1 MTFDKEFDEF
11 RKEIAISQASDTNFH
26 NASKYWLET
35 SVERKYSYGFDWL
48 GVPIIQLPSDLI
60 AFQEIT
66 FEVKPTVIIEC
77 GVARGGSTIFWASI
91 QEICGIQPKVIGIDV
106 DIRPHTLEAINNS
119 KYRENIHLILG
130 DSTSFETKA
139 KVEQF
144 IAPND
149 IVLVVLDS
157 NHTKEHV
164 FKELELYANLV
175 SIGSY
180 LIILDC
186 IIENLPHDPTRAWGP
201 GNSPQTAVLE
211 FMNGRNDFANRSD
224 IESRIALTVA
234 PKGYWQRK

>member
-11 RKEIAISQASDTNFH
+11 RKEIAFSQANDTNFH
-26 NASKYWLET
+26 QASKEWLET

-91 QEICGIQPKVIGIDV
+91 QEICGIKPKVIGIDV

-119 KYRENIHLILG
+119 RYKESIHLVLG
-130 DSTSFETKA
+130 DSTSLETKE
-139 KVEQF
+139 KVEKF
-144 IAPND
+144 IASND
-149 IVLVVLDS
+149 VVLVVLDS

-164 FKELELYANLV
+164 LKELDLYANLV
-175 SIGSY
+175 SVSSY
-180 LIILDC
+180 LIVLDC
-186 IIENLPHDPTRAWGP
+186 IIENLPPDPARSWGP
-201 GNSPQTAVLE
+201 GDSPQAAVLE
-211 FMNGRNDFANRSD
+211 FMTGRSDFSNRGD